1 MADNTDNPM
10 GTPPPPPPPP
20 PGGDMPPPPSGGD
33 FDPQDMFTN
42 NGGMGEGQLESGKP
56 TVAASPTRVFMVLG
70 IMGLVLLY
78 LLYNIFFSGPSKEE
92 KIAEVPRALSG
103 DNIGK
108 AAPAP
113 PPPLDPELI
122 PAPPPITPPVVPEPQ
137 SLPEINQKDD
147 AANNKALLDRLKS
160 SMLIMNSSGG
170 LFGGGSDGDQA
181 ETQLANSD
189 SNMLF
194 GSLVAR
200 STTKAPRV
208 TATHIGDMSRTI
220 AQGRLIHATLESAIN
235 TDLPGPIRAIVSRDI
250 YGEAGSQPLIPKGSR
265 LIGQYNSSIM
275 FGQSRVYVMWTRV
288 LRPDGVDIA
297 IGSPLVDQI
306 GQAGIGGMVDNKFRE
321 MFSRS
326 VLASVFSIAVAMAVD
341 ASGVDTQTSTT
352 IGITGGTQTS
362 GDAAGQATV
371 EALQN
376 LGSLTTNFIQRFI
389 NVKPTIVV
397 DQGTPVMVF
406 VNRDLIFPS
415 QFMSGGMI
423 P

>member
-20 PGGDMPPPPSGGD
+20 GGQVPPPPSGGD
-33 FDPQDMFTN
+33 FDPHEIFAN
-42 NGGMGEGQLESGKP
+42 NGDAGEGQLESGKP
-56 TVAASPTRVFMVLG
+56 TVAASPTRVFLVLG
-70 IMGLVLLY
+70 IMGVILLY
-78 LLYNIFFSGPSKEE
+78 LLYSIFFSGPDKEE
-92 KIAEVPRALSG
+92 KAAEISRTVPGSDSG
-103 DNIGK
+103 TV
-108 AAPAP
+108 APPP

-137 SLPEINQKDD
+137 SMPEINQQDD

-160 SMLIMNSSGG
+160 NMMVTNSAGS
-170 LFGGGSDGDQA
+170 LFGGNNDSSQA
-181 ETQLANSD
+181 EEQLANSD

-194 GSLVAR
+194 GSLVKR
-200 STTKAPRV
+200 SSTKAPRV
-208 TATHIGDMSRTI
+208 IATHIGDLSRTI

-265 LIGQYNSSIM
+265 LIGQYNSSIL

-288 LRPDGVDIA
+288 LRPDGVDVA
-297 IGSPLVDQI
+297 LGSPLVDQI
-306 GQAGIGGMVDNKFRE
+306 GQAGIGGSVDNKFRE

-326 VLASVFSIAVAMAVD
+326 ILASVFSIAVAMGVD
-341 ASGVDTQTSTT
+341 ASGVDSQTSTT

-371 EALQN
+371 EALEN
-376 LGSLTTNFIQRFI
+376 LGDTTTNFIQRFI

-406 VNRDLIFPS
+406 VNQDLIFPS
-415 QFMSGGMI
+415 QYVGGGMI